1 MLANGVNKL
10 LILPNGVSVRMVGSA
25 IICNTRI
32 RDIAILSGVRV
43 SDDHDVSRESSSR
56 VNEWLIHHMD
66 EAPFQKLCYDSFI
79 TAKDI
84 NNYLIE
90 NGNES
95 ASAIDSYHRMTPL
108 HMLSM
113 NPKNAPADAIASLLN
128 ANIETSVYL
137 DATNRTPLDFA
148 NAYNVDGLVA
158 MISVLCLRKNST
170 MPGSV
175 QAKNENE

>member
-1 MLANGVNKL
+1 
-10 LILPNGVSVRMVGSA
+10 
-25 IICNTRI
+25 
-32 RDIAILSGVRV
+32 
-43 SDDHDVSRESSSR
+43 
-56 VNEWLIHHMD
+56 MD

-84 NNYLIE
+84 NDYLIE

-113 NPKNAPADAIASLLN
+113 NPNAPADAIASLLN

-148 NAYNVDGLVA
+148 RAYNVDGLVA
-158 MISVLCLRKNST
+158 MISVLCLHKNST